1 MVCMVYTTSE
11 EETNLKRKRREW
23 ECETEKKSTN
33 CLGNHGLKIYKTP
46 KKGFGCDEC
55 GKIVKKGTTMHGCS
69 ICDFDL
75 CLNCYGKSMKIK
87 ICPRTNDEKWTTF
100 NNLDEVVK
108 CLKNKGLKSSK
119 GAAKNA
125 LRGITTSHADHYI
138 QYVEINDALNEK
150 QNLPNICDVCYEEN
164 FPVFLKFPCG
174 HNFCALCVEKI
185 TNINHKC
192 PKCRASLPDIV
203 AEFQT
208 IINPN
213 LETIPLKQLQHV
225 FPLICSV
232 AKLATVTKLINMGVQ
247 VNAKGWDGYFPI
259 HLALKKKLVK
269 HLVKHGADVNQ
280 VNADGVTPLM
290 VSSENGRLQV
300 VKYLLKNGAIVNKIR
315 SDGATALMFASSH
328 GNLLVVQHLIENGNA
343 SVNQANNEGI
353 SALYESCQ
361 NGHFPVVEY
370 LIKNGAN
377 VDQATKHGKTSL
389 MRTCFKGHLQIIKY
403 LINNGANI
411 NSSSDNGATPLG
423 FALHNKQKEV
433 CKFLLRKNANIEDVR
448 LIFMNRGYLEQ
459 IDILNQLCKDIAAEE
474 SNAKVKQ

>member
-1 MVCMVYTTSE
+1 MIVSMVYTASE

-23 ECETEKKSTN
+23 ECETENKSTN

-55 GKIVKKGTTMHGCS
+55 GKIIKKGTTMHGCS

-75 CLNCYGKSMKIK
+75 CLDCYGKEM
-87 ICPRTNDEKWTTF
+87 
-100 NNLDEVVK
+100 V
-108 CLKNKGLKSSK
+108 
-119 GAAKNA
+119 
-125 LRGITTSHADHYI
+125 
-138 QYVEINDALNEK
+138 
-150 QNLPNICDVCYEEN
+150 PNICDVCYEEN
-164 FPVFLKFPCG
+164 FAVFLKFPCG
-174 HNFCALCVEKI
+174 HDFCALCVEKI

-192 PKCRASLPDIV
+192 PKCRAFLPDTV

-247 VNAKGWDGYFPI
+247 VNVKGWDGYFPI

-269 HLVKHGADVNQ
+269 HLVQNGADVNQ
-280 VNADGVTPLM
+280 ANADGVTPLM
-290 VSSENGRLQV
+290 VSSQNGRLQV
-300 VKYLLKNGAIVNKIR
+300 VKYLLKNGAIVNQIR
-315 SDGATALMFASSH
+315 SDGATALMFASSQ

-343 SVNQANNEGI
+343 NVNQADNDGT

-361 NGHFPVVEY
+361 NGHLPVVEY
-370 LIKNGAN
+370 LIKNGADVN
-377 VDQATKHGKTSL
+377 QATKHGKTAL
-389 MRTCFKGHLQIIKY
+389 MRTCFKGHLHIIKY

-411 NSSSDNGATPLG
+411 NSASDNGATPLG

-448 LIFMNRGYLEQ
+448 LIFMNRGYL
-459 IDILNQLCKDIAAEE
+459 
-474 SNAKVKQ
+474 